1 MSVTVASAATT
12 YRRPTASQW
21 GSSALATPTTGRST
35 YSGEPSPVFPS
46 TTGSTEIAASA
57 MPV

>member
-12 YRRPTASQW
+12 YFRPTASQC
-21 GSSALATPTTGRST
+21 GSSASATPTTGRSM
-35 YSGEPSPVFPS
+35 YSGDPSSVLPF